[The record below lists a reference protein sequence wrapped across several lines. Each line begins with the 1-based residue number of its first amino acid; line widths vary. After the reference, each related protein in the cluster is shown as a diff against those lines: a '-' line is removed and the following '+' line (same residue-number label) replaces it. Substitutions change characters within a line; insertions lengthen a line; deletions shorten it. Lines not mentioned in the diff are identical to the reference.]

1 MKKLFLF
8 LFLTYSISFGQ
19 DGEWKYVDGWVYTL
33 KTNSIPTIEK
43 KNTNTNTNDYTK
55 NKEILR
61 SVATNPYKTTDSQVL
76 YVGEIFGEKIYFD
89 PRIRPTRCLQN
100 AMESGNYSKT
110 PEPNGGSLLM
120 IGFIFLLFIRNL
132 NRNKIKLIKP

>member
-8 LFLTYSISFGQ
+8 VILLTNNVFCQ
-19 DGEWKYVDGWVYTL
+19 DGEWKYIDGWVYIS

-43 KNTNTNTNDYTK
+43 KITNTNDYTK

-61 SVATNPYKTTDSQVL
+61 SVVTDPYKTTDSQVL

-100 AMESGNYSKT
+100 AMESGNYGKT
-110 PEPNGGSLLM
+110 PEPNAGSLL
-120 IGFIFLLFIRNL
+120 IVGFTFLLFIRNL